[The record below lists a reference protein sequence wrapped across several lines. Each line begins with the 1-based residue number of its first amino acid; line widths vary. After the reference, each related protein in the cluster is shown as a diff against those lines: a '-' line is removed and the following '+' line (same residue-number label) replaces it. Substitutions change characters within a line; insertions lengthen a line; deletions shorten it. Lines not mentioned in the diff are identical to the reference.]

1 MIHNVSA
8 GDITKILA
16 AHRAAERSNAVD
28 GLGYLRK
35 AEKENPVKVVPTEDL
50 FEDLLEEVDDK
61 EQKDFEEFLKV
72 IGAITLAGMLDKLE
86 QEKEEEVSPLEELL
100 RHQAALDQRASKRKA
115 AGLIAVLNGLLG

>member
-8 GDITKILA
+8 GDATRILA
-16 AHRAAERSNAVD
+16 AHRAAERSNAVN

-61 EQKDFEEFLKV
+61 QQKDFEEFLKV
-72 IGAITLAGMLDKLE
+72 IGAITLSDMLDKLE

-100 RHQAALDQRASKRKA
+100 RHQAALGQRASKRKA
-115 AGLIAVLNGLLG
+115 AGLIAILNGLLG

>member
-35 AEKENPVKVVPTEDL
+35 AEKENPVKVIPTEHL

-86 QEKEEEVSPLEELL
+86 QEEDKEASPLEELL
-100 RHQAALDQRASKRKA
+100 RHQAALEQRTNKRKA

>member
-16 AHRAAERSNAVD
+16 AHRAAERSSAVD

-35 AEKENPVKVVPTEDL
+35 AEKENPVKVVPTEGL

-86 QEKEEEVSPLEELL
+86 QEKEEGVSPLEELL
-100 RHQAALDQRASKRKA
+100 RHQSALDQRASKRKA

>member
-35 AEKENPVKVVPTEDL
+35 AEKENPVKVVPTEGL

-100 RHQAALDQRASKRKA
+100 RHQAALNQRASKRKA

>member
-35 AEKENPVKVVPTEDL
+35 AEKENPVKVVPTEGL

-61 EQKDFEEFLKV
+61 EQKDFEELLKV

-86 QEKEEEVSPLEELL
+86 QEKKEEVSPLEELL
-100 RHQAALDQRASKRKA
+100 RHQATLDQRASKRKA
-115 AGLIAVLNGLLG
+115 AGLIAVLNGLLD

>member
-35 AEKENPVKVVPTEDL
+35 AEKENPVKVVPTEGL

-72 IGAITLAGMLDKLE
+72 IGAITLASMLDKFE
-86 QEKEEEVSPLEELL
+86 EEEEVSPLEELL
-100 RHQAALDQRASKRKA
+100 RHKAALEQRASKRKA

>member
-35 AEKENPVKVVPTEDL
+35 AEKENPVKVVPTEGL

-100 RHQAALDQRASKRKA
+100 RHQAALSQRASKRKA

>member
-35 AEKENPVKVVPTEDL
+35 AEKENPVKVVPTEGL

-72 IGAITLAGMLDKLE
+72 IGAITLAGMLDKF
-86 QEKEEEVSPLEELL
+86 EKEEKKEVSPLEELL
-100 RHQAALDQRASKRKA
+100 RHQSALDQRASKRKA

>member
-28 GLGYLRK
+28 GLSYLRK
-35 AEKENPVKVVPTEDL
+35 TEKENPVKVVPTEGL

-72 IGAITLAGMLDKLE
+72 IGAITLAGMLDKF
-86 QEKEEEVSPLEELL
+86 EKEEEEEASPLEELL
-100 RHQAALDQRASKRKA
+100 RHQSALDQRASKRKA

>member
-35 AEKENPVKVVPTEDL
+35 AEKENPVKVVPTEGL

-72 IGAITLAGMLDKLE
+72 IGAITLASMLDKFE
-86 QEKEEEVSPLEELL
+86 EEEEEVSPLEELL
-100 RHQAALDQRASKRKA
+100 RHKAALEQRASKRKA

>member
-35 AEKENPVKVVPTEDL
+35 AEKENPVKVVPTEGL

-61 EQKDFEEFLKV
+61 EQKTLK
-72 IGAITLAGMLDKLE
+72 
-86 QEKEEEVSPLEELL
+86 SF
-100 RHQAALDQRASKRKA
+100 
-115 AGLIAVLNGLLG
+115 